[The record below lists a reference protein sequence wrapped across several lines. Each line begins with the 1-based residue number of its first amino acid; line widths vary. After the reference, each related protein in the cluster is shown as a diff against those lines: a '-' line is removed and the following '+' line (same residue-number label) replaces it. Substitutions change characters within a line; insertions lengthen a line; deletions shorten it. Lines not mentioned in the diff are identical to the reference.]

1 MAVWIELGQNLQPL
15 HQSIF
20 NIPIELIASQVN
32 RLVEDDQGLELVLSV
47 KLLRRSF
54 YYVFYLI
61 YNLLFNFE
69 WNPIDLI
76 GVQIFQ
82 NNITSPLELG
92 LVEAVFHGQAH
103 LFAHELL
110 REAILA

>member
-1 MAVWIELGQNLQPL
+1 M
-15 HQSIF
+15 HS
-20 NIPIELIASQVN
+20 
-32 RLVEDDQGLELVLSV
+32 LVEDDQGLELVLSV
-47 KLLRRSF
+47 ELLRRSF
-54 YYVFYLI
+54 NYVFYLI
-61 YNLLFNFE
+61 CDLLFYFE

-82 NNITSPLELG
+82 NNITPPLELG